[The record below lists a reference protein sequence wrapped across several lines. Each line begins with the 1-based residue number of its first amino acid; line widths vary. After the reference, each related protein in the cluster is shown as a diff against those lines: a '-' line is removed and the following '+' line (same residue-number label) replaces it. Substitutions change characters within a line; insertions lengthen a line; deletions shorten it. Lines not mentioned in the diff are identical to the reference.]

1 MQNMVKIIIG
11 HNKMKVLNKQNTM
24 KEKAWNCRGG
34 EAACLLDGKCLTDS
48 LVYKATV
55 KTTGNEE
62 KHYLGLAS
70 ITFKSRLT
78 NLKSSFNHKE
88 QAHTT

>member
-1 MQNMVKIIIG
+1 
-11 HNKMKVLNKQNTM
+11 
-24 KEKAWNCRGG
+24 
-34 EAACLLDGKCLTDS
+34 LDGKCLTDS

-88 QAHTT
+88 QAHSTSLSKLKEQNTPFTITWSIRALATTYKKITSFV